1 MIQIL
6 IMDFMVAYFTIH
18 IYYRTKK
25 PKPTTKTIRPA
36 TILETIRP
44 IHNTTCNLCG
54 QYIYCCLC
62 NYNIH

>member
-6 IMDFMVAYFTIH
+6 IMDFMVAYFTIQS
-18 IYYRTKK
+18 TKK
-25 PKPTTKTIRPA
+25 QTTKKQATIRPA
-36 TILETIRP
+36 TIPETIRP